1 MVTGDFPITA
11 AAIARDVGILS
22 GGVGASHT
30 VADLPRDTPLAE
42 IPSYQPTLPNRERRG
57 IVLSGSDLMA
67 MSDSQWK
74 WMLAYQ
80 EHVFARTTPEQKL
93 RMRVLVRVGVADL
106 AASAPSRPRAASSAA
121 PATASTTRRR

>member
-22 GGVGASHT
+22 GGAGASHT
-30 VADLPRDTPLAE
+30 VADLPRDTPLSE
-42 IPSYQPTLPNRERRG
+42 IPQYQATLPDRQRRG

-67 MSDSQWK
+67 MSDAQWK
-74 WMLAYQ
+74 WMLTCASPFVLDDLTLADQ

-93 RMRVLVRVGVADL
+93 RMCVEVD
-106 AASAPSRPRAASSAA
+106 
-121 PATASTTRRR
+121 